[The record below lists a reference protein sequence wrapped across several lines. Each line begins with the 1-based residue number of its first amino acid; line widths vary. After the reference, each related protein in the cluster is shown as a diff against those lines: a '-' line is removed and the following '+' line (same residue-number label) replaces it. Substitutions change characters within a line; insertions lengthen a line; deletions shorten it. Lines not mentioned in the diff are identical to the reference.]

1 MCKVRFCLPLGYSLS
16 LLGEDMSRRAL
27 QNLLGVALI
36 DRDFCEEL
44 LTKRRLALLDEFGLT
59 DEEREL
65 VISIKADSIQD
76 FAEQLYGWLQSR
88 EDFKAVRSAYTISMK
103 ALSGEKNAHKT
114 LFDLDIFLVESLALG
129 ILRAY
134 EIKEP
139 PVPIR
144 RMIKIQS
151 PLSIFK
157 HLNLLE
163 LRLGLYDVAYRSLPN
178 GSRVIVVD
186 LNYPF
191 TIQRTGV
198 ARELYVAFCR
208 SPRAAELH
216 WPDREQPNGCSD
228 FFARCLMMP
237 AAWVE
242 WAYTADTSLESVA
255 ERFGVP
261 IQIASQRLQELE
273 Y

>member
-1 MCKVRFCLPLGYSLS
+1 MARI
-16 LLGEDMSRRAL
+16 AL
-27 QNLLGVALI
+27 QNLLGAALI
-36 DRDFCEEL
+36 DREFCEEL
-44 LTKRRLALLDEFGLT
+44 LTKRQLVLLIQFELT

-65 VISIKADSIQD
+65 VMSIKADSFQD
-76 FAEQLYGWLQSR
+76 LAEELYDWLQSR
-88 EDFKAVRSAYTISMK
+88 GDLKV
-103 ALSGEKNAHKT
+103 LQPAHIVSRKIPPDETYLHET
-114 LFDLDIFLVESLALG
+114 LPGLDIFLVESLALG

-134 EIKEP
+134 GIKEP

-144 RMIKIQS
+144 RMIKIQP

-157 HLNLLE
+157 RLNLLE

-191 TIQRTGV
+191 AIQRTGV
-198 ARELYVAFCR
+198 ARELYIAFCR
-208 SPRAAELH
+208 SSRAAELH
-216 WPDREQPNGCSD
+216 WPDRGQPNGCSD

-237 AAWVE
+237 AAWME
-242 WAYTADTSLESVA
+242 RGHPANISPENVA

-261 IQIASQRLQELE
+261 IQIASQRLQELRS
-273 Y
+273 